1 MQRRAVLK
9 PTLRQAAAGVA
20 AVCALAGGGPV
31 AAGTPS
37 SVDSTKSI
45 GSVPLRTPESFVAKR
60 RGLRTIAEILA
71 QNGIQTLGGRFFME
85 PPSNQGFVIST
96 HTIHENLISGQEWDD
111 NTFSANNYRHP
122 WQGGMYFDAARANG
136 YDFWA
141 SSMFSFAGSALW
153 EYTGEAH
160 HPSYNDMINTHV
172 GGIAFGEVMFRLSSM
187 VLDNTATG
195 SNRAW
200 RELGALA
207 ISPTRGFNRMFTGE
221 AFKVHANPPDR
232 IPSVHQFGFD
242 VGVRTLGEDRLWSS
256 SQTRM
261 FIGVEGQYGDRFRD
275 LARPFDNFAFGLRLN
290 LKSDPKNLGRILMH
304 GVLGGR
310 SLGDTATHQHIIAAY
325 QDLDYIDNDAYT
337 YGGQSFGVGYQSR
350 FATSSQTALRTALF
364 VNGILLG
371 ATKSD
376 YANVS
381 GRDYD
386 YGPGMGFKFVASMS
400 RNGRE
405 VFSLAHESY
414 YIHSVSGNDMDSY
427 VNFSTVRVLAP
438 AKDWFTIGVDYT
450 LYHAERHYAL
460 YPDVTTRNPELH
472 AYLAWRID

>member
-1 MQRRAVLK
+1 MQRRAVLNR
-9 PTLRQAAAGVA
+9 TLRQAAVA
-20 AVCALAGGGPV
+20 AVCALAVAGPV
-31 AAGTPS
+31 AAQSPGAA
-37 SVDSTKSI
+37 DSARSA
-45 GSVPLRTPESFVAKR
+45 GGVALRTPESFVAKR

-71 QNGIQTLGGRFFME
+71 QNGIQTLGGRFFMKA
-85 PPSNQGFVIST
+85 PDNAGFVIST
-96 HTIHENLISGQEWDD
+96 NTIHENLISGQEWDD

-122 WQGGMYFDAARANG
+122 WQGGMYFNAARSNG

-160 HPSYNDMINTHV
+160 HPAYNDMVNTHI
-172 GGIAFGEVMFRLSSM
+172 GGIAFGEVMHRLSSM

-195 SNRAW
+195 SNRVW

-221 AFKVHANPPDR
+221 AFNVHANPPDR
-232 IPSVHQFGFD
+232 IPSVHQVGFD
-242 VGVRTLGEDRLWSS
+242 VGVRALGEERLWNSAEA
-256 SQTRM
+256 RM
-261 FIGVEGQYGDRFRD
+261 FLGVEGQYGDRFRD
-275 LARPFDNFAFGLRLN
+275 LARPFDNFAFGVRLN
-290 LKSDPKNLGRILMH
+290 MNSDPKGLGRILMH

-310 SLGDTATHQHIIAAY
+310 SLGETENHRHIIAAY

-337 YGGQSFGVGYQSR
+337 YGGQSIGVGYQSR
-350 FATSSQTALRTALF
+350 FATGSQTSLRTALF
-364 VNGILLG
+364 ANGILLG

-376 YANVS
+376 YASVS

-386 YGPGMGFKFVASMS
+386 YGPGMGAKFVAAMS

-405 VFSLAHESY
+405 VFTLAHESY
-414 YIHSVSGNDMDSY
+414 YIHSLSGNDMDSY
-427 VNFSTVRVLAP
+427 VNFSSVRIFAP
-438 AKDWFTIGVDYT
+438 VKEWVGIGIDYT
-450 LYHAERHYAL
+450 LYHAERHYEL
-460 YPDVTTRNPELH
+460 YPDVSARNPELH